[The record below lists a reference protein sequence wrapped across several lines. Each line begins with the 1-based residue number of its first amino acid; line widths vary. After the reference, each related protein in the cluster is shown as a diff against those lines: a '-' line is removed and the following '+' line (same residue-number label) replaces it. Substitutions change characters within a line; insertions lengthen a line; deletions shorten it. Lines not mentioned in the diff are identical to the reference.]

1 MWTGNVH
8 SVVENN
14 KWRLPQREWEINSPE
29 SLCLIFQEEP
39 TVEVEMGADNS
50 EEKIEETDMPLQI
63 HISNVRPK
71 PGITYE
77 LFVKNTFFLASIWKV
92 LEMTG
97 VVVDLES
104 FEKLT
109 RGRLS

>member
-1 MWTGNVH
+1 M
-8 SVVENN
+8 S
-14 KWRLPQREWEINSPE
+14 
-29 SLCLIFQEEP
+29 
-39 TVEVEMGADNS
+39 ADNG
-50 EEKIEETDMPLQI
+50 EENTEETDMPLQI

-71 PGITYE
+71 PGKTYA
-77 LFVKNTFFLASIWKV
+77 LFVKNTLFLASIWKV
-92 LEMTG
+92 LEMTV